1 MFGTDV
7 KTRFDVYIDEI
18 GSGYIDDPSMNIL
31 LSKAIINVY
40 EKKVDE
46 YGISGQNSRELE
58 PFIASPAP
66 ITPISG
72 TLDITA
78 TSPTLPNYYSLISL
92 NLQSPYLLTTIT
104 RTAKISPYS
113 QRNSNYVKGTA
124 RYPRYILNGGIIS
137 LEPANCIK
145 ANVVYFVLPQAIDVT
160 DSTTVLLYNEKFIE
174 NIIDEAM
181 ILAGIKGRDTF
192 ILQTES
198 QQEVKNP

>member
-7 KTRFDVYIDEI
+7 KIKFDVYIDEI

-31 LSKAIINVY
+31 LSKAITNVY

-46 YGISGQNSRELE
+46 YGISGKNVRELE
-58 PFIASPAP
+58 PFIISPAP
-66 ITPISG
+66 ITPISA

-78 TSPTLPNYYSLISL
+78 TSPTLTNYYSLISL
-92 NLQSPYLLTTIT
+92 DVTSPYLLTTIT
-104 RTAKISPYS
+104 RTAKESPYS

-124 RYPRYILNGGIIS
+124 RYPRYIISGGVIK
-137 LEPANCIK
+137 LEPVNCTK
-145 ANVVYFVLPQAIDVT
+145 AIVVYFANPQVVDVT

-192 ILQTES
+192 ILQTEA
-198 QQEVKNP
+198 QQEAKNP